1 MNPKEKAESLMIIF
15 KDYKLAYSCT
25 EECVGALY
33 DEGIREPQYWYD
45 VQEELDRLNLKSL
58 LSELAKS

>member
-1 MNPKEKAESLMIIF
+1 MLIF

-45 VQEELDRLNLKSL
+45 VQEELDRLNLKRL